1 MGLYPGFGVGAA
13 ETLRRLSYC
22 TSFVFLVLA
31 AGSFALKLPH
41 YYSRMT
47 FAIVWGTSLAFVPL
61 WRFLVLSVAC
71 RWRWWGEPT
80 VLIGDGPWVQWAIR
94 SLGNALSLG
103 YRPVAVLM
111 PDGHQ
116 QEHLVEGVPVLGD
129 GEMVPYLAQRGVRVV
144 LVEVN
149 EHSFNGSTLSRF
161 QRYFRHVVV
170 VRETQDLPVE
180 RVKVCNLGGVLGIEF
195 TNDLLHW
202 RNR

>member
-1 MGLYPGFGVGAA
+1 MWYVQQPPTLKNREPAASSSVASLLSLTLHWQRLRSPWWLHVARIGILLLTDLLPLLWLFPLGYAGMGLYPGFGVGAA

-22 TSFVFLVLA
+22 TSFAFLVLA

-116 QEHLVEGVPVLGD
+116 QEHLVEGVPVFG
-129 GEMVPYLAQRGVRVV
+129 
-144 LVEVN
+144 N
-149 EHSFNGSTLSRF
+149 
-161 QRYFRHVVV
+161 
-170 VRETQDLPVE
+170 
-180 RVKVCNLGGVLGIEF
+180 
-195 TNDLLHW
+195 
-202 RNR
+202 